1 METFFVLQ
9 VSVHYF
15 RIYKLKR
22 LIISVLNFY
31 QTNYYYF
38 FASLKPVVEPKKSRW
53 QRIRKQLRNQYRL
66 VILNDRT
73 FAERFSLRL
82 SPLGLLIGVAAITIV
97 MTTLVISLVAFTPLR
112 EYIPGYGNVAE
123 RKEILR
129 LSIMADS
136 MEQTLVARDVYMNN
150 LMNVLNEKVEGKTP
164 KPAKDTSGKYKNVN
178 TQASE
183 LDKTFRKEL
192 ENTKNADLLNA
203 TSSLKANVLS
213 NTLFFM
219 PVKGLV
225 VSSFNAAENHFGCD
239 VVSRKDEV
247 IKSTLD
253 GTVVFAGFTN
263 TDGYELHVQ
272 HAGNVMSIYKHNSVL
287 LKRVG
292 DRVKSGESIAIIGN
306 SGETSKGPHLHFE
319 IWYNGVPINPEE
331 VLAF

>member
-1 METFFVLQ
+1 MPNNQNFKLSSNQSTLFFCI
-9 VSVHYF
+9 F
-15 RIYKLKR
+15 R
-22 LIISVLNFY
+22 
-31 QTNYYYF
+31 
-38 FASLKPVVEPKKSRW
+38 PVVETKKSRW

-136 MEQTLVARDVYMNN
+136 IEQTLVARDVYMNN
-150 LMNVLNEKVEGKTP
+150 LMNVLNEKVEGKSP
-164 KPAKDTSGKYKNVN
+164 KPLKDTSGKYKNVN

-203 TSSLKANVLS
+203 TSSLKANALN

-272 HAGNVMSIYKHNSVL
+272 HAGNVISIYKHNSVL